1 MDISQFFLSLI
12 PTTNLRFLQA
22 EAATQASASASA
34 GYSEELLKEFISMGF
49 KRELIITYLKNY
61 KNNKEQVLAALLA
74 SSLSFP
80 SN

>member
-1 MDISQFFLSLI
+1 
-12 PTTNLRFLQA
+12 
-22 EAATQASASASA
+22 
-34 GYSEELLKEFISMGF
+34 MGF
-49 KRELIITYLKNY
+49 KRDLIITYLKNY